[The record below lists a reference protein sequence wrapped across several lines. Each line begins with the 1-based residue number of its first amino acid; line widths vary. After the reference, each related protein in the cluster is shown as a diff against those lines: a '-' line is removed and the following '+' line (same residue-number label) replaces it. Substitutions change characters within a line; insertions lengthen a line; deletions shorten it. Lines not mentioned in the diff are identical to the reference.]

1 MKRIIKHSG
10 ILAAVSGA
18 FTENQIQR
26 KIEQFNSNA
35 ADSLQASR
43 ALMAQAGGVSK
54 KAGKALKKQARLL
67 RRQSANDEKQA
78 RLFQQH
84 IKLNRLQ

>member
-1 MKRIIKHSG
+1 MKKLIKQSG

-26 KIEQFNSNA
+26 KIEQCNSNA
-35 ADSLQASR
+35 ADSLQTSR
-43 ALMAQAGGVSK
+43 ALMAQAGGMSK

-67 RRQSANDEKQA
+67 RRQSANDERQA